1 MEDFVSPTILKILT
15 KRQKMIEITQ
25 ESICGLNTVILNSE
39 SPNIEKCAIIC
50 HGFGAPG
57 KDLVPVGQE
66 MINAFEGLE
75 NTAFLFPAGPVQLD
89 PQYDARAW
97 WMLDMARLQTLME
110 SGDTRDLKKEMPP
123 ELPQCAELI
132 NDLIDH
138 ACERF
143 TIDRSK
149 IVIGG
154 FSQGAML
161 TTHVA
166 LTTAQPVGGLI
177 IWSGALIN
185 QQQWEEALLSP
196 PPTHVVQ
203 SHGKNDP
210 VLPYTN
216 AMELSELMAA
226 KGVDSAFYPFNGPH
240 TISAVAIE
248 EAAAM
253 IDSL

>member
-1 MEDFVSPTILKILT
+1 
-15 KRQKMIEITQ
+15 MIELTQ
-25 ESICGLNTVILNSE
+25 ESICGLNTVVLNSE

-66 MINAFEGLE
+66 MINAFDGLE

-110 SGDTRDLKKEMPP
+110 SGDARDLKNELPP
-123 ELPQCAELI
+123 ELPLCAKMI
-132 NDLIDH
+132 DSLIDH
-138 ACERF
+138 ACKRF
-143 TIDRSK
+143 NIERSK

-166 LTTAQPVGGLI
+166 LTATDPVGGLI

-185 QQQWEEALLSP
+185 QSQWQQALASP
-196 PPTHVVQ
+196 PPTQVVQ

-210 VLPYTN
+210 VLPYNN
-216 AMELSELMAA
+216 AMELSELLASH
-226 KGVDSAFYPFNGPH
+226 GVESSFYPFNGPH
-240 TISAVAIE
+240 TISPVAIE

-253 IDSL
+253 IEAI

>member
-1 MEDFVSPTILKILT
+1 
-15 KRQKMIEITQ
+15 MIELTQ
-25 ESICGLNTVILNSE
+25 ESICGLNTVILNSQCTTV
-39 SPNIEKCAIIC
+39 EKCAIIC

-57 KDLVPVGQE
+57 KDLVSIGQE
-66 MINAFEGLE
+66 MIDSYDGLE
-75 NTAFLFPAGPVQLD
+75 NTVFIFPAGPVQLD

-110 SGDTRDLKKEMPP
+110 SGDDRDLKNEEPP
-123 ELPQCAELI
+123 QLPQCAILI

-138 ACERF
+138 ACHRYQL
-143 TIDRSK
+143 DRSK

-166 LTTAQPVGGLI
+166 LTSEDPVGGLI

-185 QQQWEEALLSP
+185 QTQWQHALQSP
-196 PPTHVVQ
+196 PPTQVVQ

-210 VLPYTN
+210 VLPYNN
-216 AMELSELMAA
+216 AMELSTMLSSNGLE
-226 KGVDSAFYPFNGPH
+226 SSFYPFNGPH
-240 TISAVAIE
+240 TISPVAIE

-253 IDSL
+253 IQGL